1 MALATRGDDDDGA
14 GAVDARAVRA
24 VRAREGDD
32 DDDDDAA
39 ARKRVRADVATARA
53 IVARAVVQ
61 LWLTTSMTSM
71 TASSSRAAL
80 RGRRVG
86 AASSATTTTSRSR
99 CAPVLRAD
107 GGWLDK
113 LNPFKKSAPASTSIE
128 QRAPTQRGKSGE
140 LLSKEM
146 SEELFGK
153 GLMGKLASKAV
164 NAAAGALKE
173 QFESAREVT
182 DACYDDAVR
191 AVKLD
196 SAVLNA
202 FGGSVECG
210 PVISQSSSSVNVN
223 GTKQTRVG
231 IAFQCRGANGVAG
244 MIQAQSDGTTTTC
257 VANLQDGRQ
266 FQVGSASSVYGD
278 VIDVDASDVIDV

>member
-1 MALATRGDDDDGA
+1 M
-14 GAVDARAVRA
+14 
-24 VRAREGDD
+24 
-32 DDDDDAA
+32 
-39 ARKRVRADVATARA
+39 
-53 IVARAVVQ
+53 
-61 LWLTTSMTSM
+61 WLTTSMTSM

-86 AASSATTTTSRSR
+86 AASATTTTTTSRSR
-99 CAPVLRAD
+99 RAPVLRAD

-196 SAVLNA
+196 SAVMNA

-210 PVISQSSSSVNVN
+210 PVISQSSSSININ
-223 GTKQTRVG
+223 GTKQMRVG
-231 IAFQCRGANGVAG
+231 IAFQCRGANGAG
-244 MIQAQSDGTTTTC
+244 AMIQAQSDGTSTTC
-257 VANLQDGRQ
+257 VANFQDGRQ

>member
-1 MALATRGDDDDGA
+1 M
-14 GAVDARAVRA
+14 
-24 VRAREGDD
+24 
-32 DDDDDAA
+32 
-39 ARKRVRADVATARA
+39 
-53 IVARAVVQ
+53 
-61 LWLTTSMTSM
+61 
-71 TASSSRAAL
+71 
-80 RGRRVG
+80 
-86 AASSATTTTSRSR
+86 
-99 CAPVLRAD
+99 LRAD

-113 LNPFKKSAPASTSIE
+113 LNPFKKNAPASTSIE
-128 QRAPTQRGKSGE
+128 RAPTQRAKSGE

-173 QFESAREVT
+173 QFESAREAT

-210 PVISQSSSSVNVN
+210 PVISQSSSSLNVN
-223 GTKQTRVG
+223 GTKQTRIG

-244 MIQAQSDGTTTTC
+244 MIQAQSDGATTTC

-278 VIDVDASDVIDV
+278 FIDVDASDVIDV